1 MEWVFIVV
9 VVLAGAMAPTQAGI
23 NAELSS
29 YLRSN
34 VLAALV
40 SFLVGS
46 GALFVYALV
55 LRLPWPGVQALQA
68 APWWVWTGGLC
79 GAYLVTATVTAVPV
93 LGAATMIGV
102 FVAGQMGTS
111 LVLDHFGWVGYPVQP
126 ISVWRCVGIVC
137 ILVGVF
143 LIKRF

>member
-1 MEWVFIVV
+1 MEWVFIL
-9 VVLAGAMAPTQAGI
+9 VVLFAGAMAPTQAGI
-23 NAELSS
+23 NAGLSG
-29 YLRSN
+29 YLNSN

-46 GALFVYALV
+46 LALFVYAVV
-55 LRLPWPGVQALQA
+55 LRIPWPGGQALQA
-68 APWWVWTGGLC
+68 APWWVWTGGFC
-79 GAYLVTATVTAVPV
+79 GAYLVTATVAAVPV

-111 LVLDHFGWVGYPVQP
+111 LLLDHFGLVGYPVQP
-126 ISVWRCVGIVC
+126 ISVWRIVGIIC
-137 ILVGVF
+137 IVVGVL